1 MEARMTATTSVSTN
15 DTPQDDPA
23 HRTVAAHYR
32 RQIRGTG
39 REARF
44 LIALAFFITF
54 AIVRFITYAIR
65 YHWLPFLHDNVTKS
79 GLHIHHFVYG
89 IIILLV
95 VGYVALAF
103 PERQGK
109 RLIVLSLLYGI
120 AAALTLDEFAIWLNL
135 EDVYWA
141 KQGRE
146 SLDAAGNVAAL
157 LLRAGAGATFW
168 CALWRGRA
176 RRGWRRSAPVRPAP
190 RWAARSRDPL

>member
-1 MEARMTATTSVSTN
+1 MTARPARSAS
-15 DTPQDDPA
+15 DTPHDDPA
-23 HRTVAAHYR
+23 HRTVAEHYR

-54 AIVRFITYAIR
+54 GVVRFITYAIR

-95 VGYVALAF
+95 VGYLALAF
-103 PERQGK
+103 PEQQGK
-109 RLIVLSLLYGI
+109 RLIVLSLFYGI

-146 SLDAAGNVAAL
+146 SLDAAAMVATL
-157 LLRAGAGATFW
+157 FLVGGTGAPFW
-168 CALWRGRA
+168 AALWRDVTRRA
-176 RRGWRRSAPVRPAP
+176 S
-190 RWAARSRDPL
+190 

>member
-1 MEARMTATTSVSTN
+1 MRTDAPAR
-15 DTPQDDPA
+15 PA
-23 HRTVAAHYR
+23 LAERYR
-32 RQIRGTG
+32 QHIRGTG

-44 LIALAFFITF
+44 LIAVAFLITF
-54 AIVRFITYAIR
+54 GVVRFITYSIR

-89 IIILLV
+89 IIIMLV
-95 VGYVALAF
+95 VGYLALAF

-146 SLDAAGNVAAL
+146 SLDAAALIAAL
-157 LLRAGAGATFW
+157 FLVGGTGAPLWGAI
-168 CALWRGRA
+168 GRDVA
-176 RRGWRRSAPVRPAP
+176 HRRGS
-190 RWAARSRDPL
+190 

>member
-1 MEARMTATTSVSTN
+1 MTTTHGIPV
-15 DTPQDDPA
+15 DDMPQHDPA
-23 HRTVAAHYR
+23 HRTVVEHYR

-44 LIALAFFITF
+44 LIALAFFLTF
-54 AIVRFITYAIR
+54 GVVRFITYSIR
-65 YHWLPFLHDNVTKS
+65 YHWLPFLHDNVTKG

-89 IIILLV
+89 IILLLI

-103 PERQGK
+103 PEQRGK
-109 RLIVLSLLYGI
+109 RLILLSLLYGI

-146 SLDAAGNVAAL
+146 SLDAAAIVATLFL
-157 LLRAGAGATFW
+157 LAGTGAPFW
-168 CALWRGRA
+168 SALWKDRTRRA
-176 RRGWRRSAPVRPAP
+176 P
-190 RWAARSRDPL
+190 

>member
-1 MEARMTATTSVSTN
+1 MTAATTSVPPN
-15 DTPQDDPA
+15 DIPQDDPA
-23 HRTVAAHYR
+23 HRTVAEHYR

-54 AIVRFITYAIR
+54 GIVRFITYAIR

-89 IIILLV
+89 IIILLA
-95 VGYVALAF
+95 VGYLALAF

-109 RLIVLSLLYGI
+109 RVIVLALFYGI

-146 SLDAAGNVAAL
+146 SLDAAAIVATL
-157 LLRAGAGATFW
+157 FLIAGTGAPFW
-168 CALWRGRA
+168 SALWRDRTH
-176 RRGWRRSAPVRPAP
+176 RTS
-190 RWAARSRDPL
+190 

>member
-1 MEARMTATTSVSTN
+1 MEAQMTATTPVPTN

-23 HRTVAAHYR
+23 HRTVAAQYR

-54 AIVRFITYAIR
+54 GIVRFITYAIR
-65 YHWLPFLHDNVTKS
+65 YHWLPFLHDNVMKS

-89 IIILLV
+89 IIVLLV

-146 SLDAAGNVAAL
+146 SLDAVAGVATLFLIAST
-157 LLRAGAGATFW
+157 GAPFW
-168 CALWRGRA
+168 SALWRDLTRRA
-176 RRGWRRSAPVRPAP
+176 S
-190 RWAARSRDPL
+190 

>member
-1 MEARMTATTSVSTN
+1 MLMTATPSVPT
-15 DTPQDDPA
+15 DDAQPGDPPR
-23 HRTVAAHYR
+23 RTVVAHYR

-54 AIVRFITYAIR
+54 GIVRFITYAIR

-89 IIILLV
+89 IVVLLV
-95 VGYVALAF
+95 VGYLAFAF

-109 RLIVLSLLYGI
+109 RLIALSLLYGI

-135 EDVYWA
+135 RDVYWA

-146 SLDAAGNVAAL
+146 SLDAVAIVAAL
-157 LLRAGAGATFW
+157 FLIASTGAPFW
-168 CALWRGRA
+168 SALWRDWM
-176 RRGWRRSAPVRPAP
+176 RRG
-190 RWAARSRDPL
+190 

>member
-1 MEARMTATTSVSTN
+1 MAATTSVSPRG
-15 DTPQDDPA
+15 DRHEQSA
-23 HRTVAAHYR
+23 HRTVAEHYR

-44 LIALAFFITF
+44 LIAVAFFVTF
-54 AIVRFITYAIR
+54 GVVRFITYAIR
-65 YHWLPFLHDNVTKS
+65 YRWLPFLHDNVTKS

-95 VGYVALAF
+95 VGYLALAF
-103 PERQGK
+103 PEQRGK

-120 AAALTLDEFAIWLNL
+120 AAALTLDEFALWLNL

-146 SLDAAGNVAAL
+146 SLDAAAIVATLFAI
-157 LLRAGAGATFW
+157 AATGAPFW
-168 CALWRGRA
+168 SALWRDRIHRA
-176 RRGWRRSAPVRPAP
+176 S
-190 RWAARSRDPL
+190 

>member
-1 MEARMTATTSVSTN
+1 MTPSVSTD
-15 DTPQDDPA
+15 DTRQGDPA
-23 HRTVAAHYR
+23 HRTVAEHYR

-44 LIALAFFITF
+44 LIALSFLVTF
-54 AIVRFITYAIR
+54 GIVRFITYAIR

-89 IIILLV
+89 IILLLI
-95 VGYVALAF
+95 VGYFALAF
-103 PERQGK
+103 PEQRGK
-109 RLIVLSLLYGI
+109 RLMLFSLLYGI

-146 SLDAAGNVAAL
+146 SLDAAAIV
-157 LLRAGAGATFW
+157 ATFFLIAGTGAPFW
-168 CALWRGRA
+168 SALWRD
-176 RRGWRRSAPVRPAP
+176 RRHRS
-190 RWAARSRDPL
+190 S

>member
-1 MEARMTATTSVSTN
+1 MTATPSVST
-15 DTPQDDPA
+15 DGAQPGDPS

-54 AIVRFITYAIR
+54 GIVRFITYAIR
-65 YHWLPFLHDNVTKS
+65 YHWLPFLHDNVLKS

-89 IIILLV
+89 IIMLLV
-95 VGYVALAF
+95 VGYLALAF

-109 RLIVLSLLYGI
+109 RLIALSLLYGI

-135 EDVYWA
+135 QDVYWA
-141 KQGRE
+141 RQGRE
-146 SLDAAGNVAAL
+146 SLDAVAIVATLFLIAGT
-157 LLRAGAGATFW
+157 GAPFW
-168 CALWRGRA
+168 SALWRDWM
-176 RRGWRRSAPVRPAP
+176 RRE
-190 RWAARSRDPL
+190 